1 MDESEH
7 ATLALVFKNGAIC
20 GFSWSSVTITP
31 SPPDLR
37 DTLLQTSKLLLQ
49 VWNQFS
55 CPEAVKIQRTGSSG
69 SDTEPEL
76 PWFKKGVI
84 VSKPCIYVP
93 Q

>member
-1 MDESEH
+1 MLH
-7 ATLALVFKNGAIC
+7 LLWFLKMALYAALVGPR
-20 GFSWSSVTITP
+20 SSITP

-37 DTLLQTSKLLLQ
+37 DSLLQTSKLLLQ

-76 PWFKKGVI
+76 PWF
-84 VSKPCIYVP
+84 
-93 Q
+93 